1 MSKRERKGEAIKS
14 RSRAWAKLDAGNSET
29 KETPGISGFQE
40 DLIRLKFE
48 RDVLHI
54 FIEHARL
61 NNGPHLKQF
70 LDNMERT
77 ILCRLLERF
86 NGCQK
91 TTARYLG
98 IKYTTLHEK
107 VKKHHIYFFK
117 QPVGLSEDPRPTAGS
132 LGL

>member
-1 MSKRERKGEAIKS
+1 MRPA
-14 RSRAWAKLDAGNSET
+14 T
-29 KETPGISGFQE
+29 GILEMKTAQEICGFEE
-40 DLIRLKFE
+40 DLVRLKFE
-48 RDVLHI
+48 RDVVHI

-61 NNGPHLKQF
+61 NNGPHLREF
-70 LDNMERT
+70 MENMEKT

-91 TTARYLG
+91 TTAKYLG

-117 QPVGLSEDPRPTAGS
+117 QPVGLSDEPKLGAGTPD
-132 LGL
+132 L